1 MPRPC
6 KCRRI
11 AGIPKAS
18 YFKPRGVP
26 LCDLEEVPLSVDG
39 LEAIRLADLE
49 GLTMEE
55 AALRMDVSRHTFGR
69 ILKKA
74 RRCVARALIHG
85 HALRVE
91 GGHFTTE
98 NGTAPQ
104 SHPAGKQDV

>member
-11 AGIPKAS
+11 AGLPKTS
-18 YFKPRGVP
+18 YFKPRGIP
-26 LCDLEEVPLSVDG
+26 LCELEEVDLSV
-39 LEAIRLADLE
+39 EAIRLADLE

-85 HALRVE
+85 YVLRVE
-91 GGHFTTE
+91 GGHYT
-98 NGTAPQ
+98 TAPDTP
-104 SHPAGKQDV
+104 SPMSEEKI

>member
-104 SHPAGKQDV
+104 SPPAGKQDV